1 MYYYFVVK
9 YQPVQP
15 STPEEERAFS
25 EADNIFMASIVSLL
39 ADNIMVN

>member
-9 YQPVQP
+9 YQPVEP
-15 STPEEERAFS
+15 STPEERAFS
-25 EADNIFMASIVSLL
+25 EADNIFMASIINVL